1 MVLVGIQLEK
11 LGVSGSAVLLKAC
24 TAQCSF
30 YLLVVGPPAKGVD
43 LCFIVGSRGIGE
55 RSTVLKD
62 MDILL
67 TGILVFLVVS
77 AGCFWNM
84 MLKRM
89 MIRMTSPEKKEDKEV
104 YVLMGSYP
112 DSVYMTPMGENIT

>member
-1 MVLVGIQLEK
+1 MTHGISDSLYFRLCLVWKCIYL
-11 LGVSGSAVLLKAC
+11 
-24 TAQCSF
+24 
-30 YLLVVGPPAKGVD
+30 LLVVGPPTKGVD

-77 AGCFWNM
+77 AGCFWIM

-89 MIRMTSPEKKEDKEV
+89 MIRMASPEKKEDKEV
-104 YVLMGSYP
+104 YVLMGSCL
-112 DSVYMTPMGENIT
+112 DSVYMTPMGE